1 MDFLILS
8 AIIFFMSLLIIE
20 LSLYAYRNLQSTR
33 KSKIKKR
40 LRKYILVEDDFGDIL
55 KKRNLSDIPWLNR
68 MLLSLPIVSNL
79 DKLVLQAN
87 AKQSLGVY
95 VLLAFLM
102 GSLGSMGTMFY
113 LNNGLYAIFLG
124 GILFFSPYVY
134 LVRLKTKR
142 TEKFESQLHEALD
155 LMARALKAGHS
166 FTASLKLTA
175 DEFKDPLG
183 TEFEE
188 TLDEIN
194 FGVSVPAALKNLA
207 ERVDCKELKYF
218 VVAVIIQRNTGG
230 NLAELIESLA
240 HIVRERFKFE
250 GKVRILSAEGKMS
263 AVVLI
268 LIPILIA
275 GWLQFSSPEF
285 MRPLFEEPIGKIL
298 LGIAGIMMV
307 VGAVV
312 MKKMVKIEV

>member
-1 MDFLILS
+1 MDFMILS
-8 AIIFFMSLLIIE
+8 VIIFFMSLVVIE
-20 LSLYAYRNLQSTR
+20 LSLYAHRNMQSTR
-33 KSKIKKR
+33 KSKINKR
-40 LRKYILVEDDFGDIL
+40 LRKYVLVEDDFGDIL
-55 KKRNLSDIPWLNR
+55 KKRNLSDIPFLNR

-87 AKQSLGVY
+87 AKQTLGIY
-95 VLLAFLM
+95 VLLAFL
-102 GSLGSMGTMFY
+102 LGALGTLGGQLY
-113 LNNGLYAIFLG
+113 LNNALYSLFIG
-124 GILFFSPYVY
+124 GILFFSPYAY

-142 TEKFESQLHEALD
+142 TEKFQSQLHEALD
-155 LMARALKAGHS
+155 LIARALKAGHS
-166 FTASLKLTA
+166 FSASLKLAAT
-175 DEFKDPLG
+175 EFKDPLG

-207 ERVDCKELKYF
+207 ERVDCKEIKYF
-218 VVAVIIQRNTGG
+218 VIAVIIQRETGG

-250 GKVRILSAEGKMS
+250 GRVRILSAEGRLS
-263 AVVLI
+263 GVVLI
-268 LIPILIA
+268 LIPILIG

-285 MRPLFEEPIGKIL
+285 MRPLFEEPIGRIL

-307 VGAVV
+307 VGALV